1 MPYEIRMDFTSW
13 RREENSL
20 SNTKKLR
27 HSGIKTENSKQN
39 YFLPFFSIVKKV
51 KEN

>member
-1 MPYEIRMDFTSW
+1 MPSEIRIDFITLKK
-13 RREENSL
+13 RIPVN
-20 SNTKKLR
+20 NTKKLR